1 MMKLKICGMKYP
13 ENIQQVAA
21 LAPDFM
27 GFIFYQD
34 SKRYIEKLNA
44 EDLSELPENIA
55 RVGVFVNQDVIE
67 VVQIALQFKLDLIQL
82 HGSEPVNYI
91 VALKQQLKGS
101 NIKFIKAFGLD
112 EQFDFFILSQYED
125 AVDYFLFDTQTPGH
139 GGSGKVFNWALLE
152 KYTLELPY
160 FLSGGIGLESTE
172 ALKQINDK
180 RLFAI
185 DVNSKFETA
194 PGKKDIDKLKEFKI
208 KL

>member
-1 MMKLKICGMKYP
+1 MKYP
-13 ENIQQVAA
+13 ENIQEVAA

-27 GFIFYQD
+27 GFIFYKD
-34 SKRYIEKLNA
+34 SKRYIERLSP

-55 RVGVFVNQDVIE
+55 RVGVFVNQDVIA

-82 HGSEPVNYI
+82 HGSEPVNYTA
-91 VALKQQLKGS
+91 ALKQQLKGS
-101 NIKFIKAFGLD
+101 GVKFIKAFGLD
-112 EQFDFFILSQYED
+112 EQFDFSILSQYED
-125 AVDYFLFDTQTPGH
+125 TVDYFLFDTQTPDH
-139 GGSGKVFNWALLE
+139 GGSGKVFNWGLLE
-152 KYTLELPY
+152 NYTLELPY
-160 FLSGGIGLESTE
+160 FLSGGIGLESME
-172 ALKQINDK
+172 ALKQIDDK